1 MHVCCLWAGQQALQG
16 KAMLTVKGG
25 EGGAWHANAC
35 VTAIRYSLLYLLS
48 FAAEAV
54 HRAAGCGTQGSRS
67 QPPTGMDANCG
78 IVCDRQPSCNL
89 LPITTK
95 CYVLPPCRLCDARP
109 TPSQGSPPA
118 APAGISHNQSR
129 FKAAA
134 DRCLASFT
142 RLFGSSPLVERP
154 LPTDYGSPPSCHLG
168 FGLDC
173 MYLADH

>member
-1 MHVCCLWAGQQALQG
+1 M
-16 KAMLTVKGG
+16 
-25 EGGAWHANAC
+25 
-35 VTAIRYSLLYLLS
+35 
-48 FAAEAV
+48 
-54 HRAAGCGTQGSRS
+54 
-67 QPPTGMDANCG
+67 
-78 IVCDRQPSCNL
+78 
-89 LPITTK
+89 
-95 CYVLPPCRLCDARP
+95 
-109 TPSQGSPPA
+109 PPA
-118 APAGISHNQSR
+118 AAHKVRGVSPRPAWMQIAALRVTVNLPATCCPSPPNATSCHLAACAMPGPPPHKAPRLPPRAGISHNQSR